1 MVLIAGGL
9 VLKKY
14 LSSRQ
19 ADQPQ
24 ALGMKGGDNPKT
36 DDTVEVEQTAPR
48 GLDVVSDTQPEIE
61 IPITST
67 ANVPV
72 VNIPILPVVEEIV
85 PVEPAPVA
93 PVAPV
98 TTTPILPVGPTPAPQ
113 NAAPI
118 MITPAPRT
126 ANPGLPLTHRANA
139 PPQRT
144 EEGTIDQYHLRTRS
158 STVHL
163 PEFAENDFHRDE
175 EANNA
180 HFQEQFFPQDVAA
193 SVTRKPWQIATESA
207 YNKPREES
215 LAPALTV
222 DDRLDLRGGDITA
235 THRQFNQTQA
245 EILIPRE
252 KEKNHQ
258 TPEGSDVWTAT
269 GEGRGFHPVNRYHQ
283 FVLNEDE
290 RIELGSGPAGNFA
303 AGAGKSERK
312 ADLDNSKQ
320 ELDIYYKGGADGTNF
335 SHIGGVAPSFEL
347 DPSNAESWDLVEHI
361 QVGQRGPVEKNN
373 NNFGNKFDT
382 AHDEDINTFAAKEHS
397 GLVKFKGG
405 LSAANN
411 ANSGGEKTFRSA
423 EIDTPV
429 VTGALGGVR
438 LSSMAKPTLDPK
450 KSIESLNQGSA
461 IAFKAGSASKNKA
474 SVSKSSHINTEET
487 FSEKES
493 GRTRKGASGNR
504 AVSSIVEMDLNGN
517 KDGINFKPFTSDNLT
532 APKNN
537 SLPAHLQTAPTFSAT
552 NFQDISLKGVDSTVS
567 ADSINNAIRGNMVTK
582 TTKQNPIE
590 QEASARDNRL
600 STIMN
605 DRMSMARQGVSAKLP
620 SVSDMVVSK
629 RAK

>member
-1 MVLIAGGL
+1 M
-9 VLKKY
+9 
-14 LSSRQ
+14 
-19 ADQPQ
+19 D
-24 ALGMKGGDNPKT
+24 
-36 DDTVEVEQTAPR
+36 
-48 GLDVVSDTQPEIE
+48 
-61 IPITST
+61 
-67 ANVPV
+67 
-72 VNIPILPVVEEIV
+72 
-85 PVEPAPVA
+85 
-93 PVAPV
+93 
-98 TTTPILPVGPTPAPQ
+98 
-113 NAAPI
+113 
-118 MITPAPRT
+118 
-126 ANPGLPLTHRANA
+126 NA
-139 PPQRT
+139 PPHQT
-144 EEGTIDQYHLRTRS
+144 EDRTIDPYHLKTRS

-163 PEFAENDFHRDE
+163 PEFAETDFHRDE

-193 SVTRKPWQIATESA
+193 SVTRKPWQIATERA

-222 DDRLDLRGGDITA
+222 DDRLDLIGGDITA

-245 EILIPRE
+245 QILVPRE

-258 TPEGSDVWTAT
+258 TPEGSDVWTAN

-303 AGAGKSERK
+303 AGAGKSSRK
-312 ADLDNSKQ
+312 SDLDNSKQ
-320 ELDIYYKGGADGTNF
+320 ELDIYYKGAANGTSF
-335 SHIGGVAPSFEL
+335 SHIGGVEPSFEL

-382 AHDEDINTFAAKEHS
+382 AHDEDINTFATKENS
-397 GLVKFKGG
+397 GLAKFKGG
-405 LSAANN
+405 LSASNN

-423 EIDTPV
+423 EIETPTAV
-429 VTGALGGVR
+429 GSSGGVR
-438 LSSMAKPTLDPK
+438 SQAMSKPTLDPK

-474 SVSKSSHINTEET
+474 SISKSSHIDTDET
-487 FSEKES
+487 LAEQEA

-517 KDGINFKPFTSDNLT
+517 KDGINFKPFTSVNLT
-532 APKNN
+532 APKNT
-537 SLPAHLQTAPTFSAT
+537 SLPAHLQTAPTFSSG
-552 NFQDISLKGVDSTVS
+552 NFQDISLKGSDSTVS

-590 QEASARDNRL
+590 QEASAKDNRL

-605 DRMSMARQGVSAKLP
+605 DRMSMARQGVSPKLP
-620 SVSDMVVSK
+620 SISEMVVSK